1 MSRTY
6 AMQDILN
13 TLGST
18 NKVTVLREYGD
29 FLIAHWFAPASDTYE
44 IAAVIE
50 EPDGK
55 QKNKIMHLSEL
66 AMNVCVRQPEKIE
79 NLIIALRKKCF
90 KLVPVSEWISR
101 YRNNNEITILIKGK
115 DYIALK
121 RHYAGMDKYYIEAPM
136 YARSPMADSYP
147 LSTEI
152 TREQATQF
160 AKNFHLAN
168 AYYQKIRYGK

>member
-18 NKVTVLREYGD
+18 NKVKVLREYGD
-29 FLIAHWFAPASDTYE
+29 FLIAHWFVPASDTYE

-50 EPDGK
+50 HPDGK
-55 QKNKIMHLSEL
+55 QKKKTMSLSEL
-66 AMNVCVRQPEKIE
+66 AMNACMRQLEKIE
-79 NLIIALRKKCF
+79 NLINALRNKCF

-101 YRNNNEITILIKGK
+101 YLNNNEITILIKGK

-121 RHYAGMDKYYIEAPM
+121 RHYAGMDQYSIEAPM
-136 YARSPMADSYP
+136 YARSAMADSYP
-147 LSTEI
+147 WSTKI
-152 TREQATQF
+152 TKEQATQF

-168 AYYQKIRYGK
+168 AYYQKVRYGK